1 MPWVFINDNLI
12 KKDGISIDTWSH
24 RQTDKQT
31 DRQTDMDSLHLSQL
45 YF

>member
-24 RQTDKQT
+24 RQTD
-31 DRQTDMDSLHLSQL
+31 RQTDMDSLHLFQL